1 MAAISSPS
9 LLLPA
14 GAAATA
20 TGTSRMAI
28 KMEGPVLRALRKWL
42 RHNTSGHLLITPK
55 GEAMTPNGIT
65 KLLTRVGQ
73 QRLKR
78 SLGSSLLRHSYL
90 SHKYADVNE
99 EKQADADL
107 MGHSQAMQDGYIK
120 H

>member
-1 MAAISSPS
+1 MGERTLQTLPLPIRVRYPAISVLTSQRS
-9 LLLPA
+9 
-14 GAAATA
+14 TA
-20 TGTSRMAI
+20 ILSR
-28 KMEGPVLRALRKWL
+28 R
-42 RHNTSGHLLITPK
+42 
-55 GEAMTPNGIT
+55 T
-65 KLLTRVGQ
+65 KLNGRVGQ

-120 H
+120 N